1 MSKVRSH
8 RLRAI
13 AVDTHLPVRSVLY
26 MGFKNNHTE
35 QHLGVIHASYEGSA
49 IQAVNYNSIHKV
61 IHDNRQ

>member
-49 IQAVNYNSIHKV
+49 IQAVTITAF
-61 IHDNRQ
+61 IR